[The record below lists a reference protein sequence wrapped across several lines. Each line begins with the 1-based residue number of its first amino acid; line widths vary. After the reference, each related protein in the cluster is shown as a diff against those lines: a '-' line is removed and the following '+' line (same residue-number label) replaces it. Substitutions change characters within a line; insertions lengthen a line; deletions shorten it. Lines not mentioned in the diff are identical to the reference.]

1 MPSENALPGRPTS
14 FSIQSSKPQPRIQ
27 KRFSCRP
34 DAFKPKG
41 NSGTTKPNQPTA
53 SGQNHEKT
61 HPHPLPNRRYRHIR
75 GRIRSHIRRKA
86 HRRIGSP
93 NRRFGTPHRRIGA
106 QLQHS
111 IPPEPFGLRMQRDP
125 LPKNLRSSRPQ
136 RRPGTR
142 QSPPRLQRRNLG
154 HVLRRPRHPLQTL
167 RLNGSALAA
176 ADCARLRFRPSEKHA
191 RRIFRRPPSTLLHQ
205 PL

>member
-1 MPSENALPGRPTS
+1 MPSENALPVRPTS
-14 FSIQSSKPQPRIQ
+14 FSIQSSKPQARIQ
-27 KRFSCRP
+27 NRFSCRP

-41 NSGTTKPNQPTA
+41 NSGTTKPNRPTA

-61 HPHPLPNRRYRHIR
+61 HPNPLPNRRCRHIR
-75 GRIRSHIRRKA
+75 GRIRRRA
-86 HRRIGSP
+86 HRRIGSA
-93 NRRFGTPHRRIGA
+93 NRRFGIPHRRIGA
-106 QLQHS
+106 QRQHG
-111 IPPEPFGLRMQRDP
+111 IPPEPFGLRMQHYP

-136 RRPGTR
+136 RRTGTR

-154 HVLRRPRHPLQTL
+154 YVLRRPRHPLQTL

-191 RRIFRRPPSTLLHQ
+191 RRLFRRPPSTLLHQ

>member
-1 MPSENALPGRPTS
+1 MPVNQKATAAQQNRTDQPPQDKTMKKLILTLCLTAAAATSAAASDEGRIAALEA
-14 FSIQSSKPQPRIQ
+14 RIADLEH
-27 KRFSCRP
+27 RIAVLERN
-34 DAFKPKG
+34 G
-41 NSGTTKPNQPTA
+41 NTA
-53 SGQNHEKT
+53 YR
-61 HPHPLPNRRYRHIR
+61 PNRSVYVC
-75 GRIRSHIRRKA
+75 SV
-86 HRRIGSP
+86 
-93 NRRFGTPHRRIGA
+93 T
-106 QLQHS
+106 
-111 IPPEPFGLRMQRDP
+111 P
-125 LPKNLRSSRPQ
+125 LPKNLRSRRQQ

-191 RRIFRRPPSTLLHQ
+191 RRIFRRPSSTLLHP